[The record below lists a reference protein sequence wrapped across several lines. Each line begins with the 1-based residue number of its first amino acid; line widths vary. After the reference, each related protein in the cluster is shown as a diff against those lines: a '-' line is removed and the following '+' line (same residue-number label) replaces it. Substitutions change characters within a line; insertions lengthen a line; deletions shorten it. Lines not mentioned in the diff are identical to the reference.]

1 MLLRGRAVQRSTI
14 DHMEEAPSRSLG
26 RKLIAGIVLVVVFAT
41 RGSGRRIAAGGDAAA
56 SRSQAQ
62 AILEERFA
70 RGEIDEDEF
79 RRRSETLRR

>member
-1 MLLRGRAVQRSTI
+1 MMYGYGWSWGWMLAMGVVMLLV
-14 DHMEEAPSRSLG
+14 
-26 RKLIAGIVLVVVFAT
+26 IAGIFVAVMFAR

-62 AILEERFA
+62 AILEERIA

>member
-1 MLLRGRAVQRSTI
+1 MMYGYGWSWGWMVAMGVVILLV
-14 DHMEEAPSRSLG
+14 
-26 RKLIAGIVLVVVFAT
+26 IAGIVLAVVFTT

-56 SRSQAQ
+56 SLSRAQ

>member
-1 MLLRGRAVQRSTI
+1 MMYGYGWSWGWVLAMGVVMLLV
-14 DHMEEAPSRSLG
+14 
-26 RKLIAGIVLVVVFAT
+26 IAGVVLAVVFAT
-41 RGSGRRIAAGGDAAA
+41 RGSGRQIATGGDAAA

-79 RRRSETLRR
+79 RRRSETLHR

>member
-1 MLLRGRAVQRSTI
+1 MMYGYGWSWGWMLA
-14 DHMEEAPSRSLG
+14 LG
-26 RKLIAGIVLVVVFAT
+26 VFVLLVIAGIILAVVFAT
-41 RGSGRRIAAGGDAAA
+41 RGSGHRIAAGGDPAA

-70 RGEIDEDEF
+70 RGEIDEDEL